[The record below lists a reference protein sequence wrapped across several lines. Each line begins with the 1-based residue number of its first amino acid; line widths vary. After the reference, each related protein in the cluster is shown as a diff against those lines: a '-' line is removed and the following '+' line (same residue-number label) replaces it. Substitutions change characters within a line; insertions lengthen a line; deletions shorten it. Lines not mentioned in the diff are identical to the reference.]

1 MEELKLTLLLPSRM
15 NKLYADWN
23 GEIAENVLWDRD
35 EKNLESNKSHKSW
48 IPQELGFISII
59 EM

>member
-1 MEELKLTLLLPSRM
+1 MEELKLTLLLPSCM

-35 EKNLESNKSHKSW
+35 EKNLESNKSHMSW
-48 IPQELGFISII
+48 IPQGLGFISII

>member
-1 MEELKLTLLLPSRM
+1 M

-23 GEIAENVLWDRD
+23 GKIVENALWYRD